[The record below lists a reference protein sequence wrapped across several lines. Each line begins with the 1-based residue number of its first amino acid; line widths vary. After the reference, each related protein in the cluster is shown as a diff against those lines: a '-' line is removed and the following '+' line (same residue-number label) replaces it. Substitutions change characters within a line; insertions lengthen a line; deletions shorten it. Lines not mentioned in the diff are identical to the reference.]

1 MKKWAKGFCPL
12 LLLFGLMPA
21 GLLPPA
27 FADPILKSQ
36 APCNKGTPDVCQ
48 LFTSAGAPSFVV
60 RSIGFRAPSAGSALV
75 LFQGTLY
82 CAHNLNG
89 REAIDID
96 TQIVDVETAV
106 AARDQPGGARYL
118 FKLQPGNTSATV
130 STNASRVFTGQAA
143 GLHDYYFAVNR
154 TTLDPGITCYFYNDS
169 LTVAFV
175 PK

>member
-1 MKKWAKGFCPL
+1 MKKCAKGFCPL

-96 TQIVDVETAV
+96 TPIVDVETAV

-130 STNASRVFTGQAA
+130 STNASRTPGRFFTSSMLALT
-143 GLHDYYFAVNR
+143 GLPLNTGHLVYVAYAI
-154 TTLDPGITCYFYNDS
+154 PGS
-169 LTVAFV
+169 LTSWA
-175 PK
+175 